1 MDYSSYNL
9 ELLSNMKN
17 KISRVIDPLNVSLYA
32 PTEDAPFRC
41 VAYSYAA
48 NTTVEIHQHSW
59 AQIVFCTQG
68 AVRIYIDNNIYVL
81 PPWKAVWIPSY
92 MYHSADLLEPSNLH
106 SIYIKTEDTETSEWS
121 CNLLIEG
128 FPKGKIFQVSI
139 LLNELIKLLAS
150 EGIKTSTKYE
160 AIVSLIMFEIQNVPA
175 VKMGISFPTNPDKR
189 ILKVCEFFLENPRI
203 DINLSDLIDLIGA
216 SPSTIHRLFNKEI
229 GCSFSK
235 WRHQVLL
242 AQAILLAEKNYSITQ
257 IAEELGYGSLS
268 AFSHM
273 ISQTVG
279 TAPSKF
285 FKDICN
291 LNSI

>member
-1 MDYSSYNL
+1 
-9 ELLSNMKN
+9 MKN
-17 KISRVIDPLNVSLYA
+17 KISRIIDPQKVSIYA
-32 PTEDAPFRC
+32 PTENAPLRC

-48 NTTVEIHQHSW
+48 NTTVKTHQHSW
-59 AQIVFCTQG
+59 AQIIFCTQG
-68 AVRIYIDNNIYVL
+68 AVRVYIDNNIYIL

-92 MYHSADLLEPSNLH
+92 IYHSADILELSNLH
-106 SIYIKTEDTETSEWS
+106 SVYIKTEDTEHSAWS
-121 CNLLIEG
+121 CNSLIDG
-128 FPKGKIFQVSI
+128 FPKCKVFQVSI

-150 EGIKTSTKYE
+150 EGIETSLKYE
-160 AIVSLIMFEIQNVPA
+160 AIVSLIIFEVQNVPE

-189 ILKVCEFFLENPRI
+189 VLKVCEFFLENPRI
-203 DINLSDLIDLIGA
+203 DINLIDLIDLIGA
-216 SPSTIHRLFNKEI
+216 SPSTINRLFNKEI

-268 AFSHM
+268 AFSYM

-285 FKDICN
+285 FKDIRN
-291 LNSI
+291 LNLT